1 MGDDGQDD
9 LVEVVLARDRAR
21 RLRGQLRRLPA
32 AQRAVVVLAYYGEL
46 SESEIAELLDLAPE
60 TVERHIGLA
69 LESLREDW
77 ERIAAA
83 AQADPPPLWSP

>member
-9 LVEVVLARDRAR
+9 LIDVVLARDRAR
-21 RLRGQLRRLPA
+21 TLREQMRRLPA

-46 SESEIAELLDLAPE
+46 AESEIAELLDLPLE

-83 AQADPPPLWSP
+83 ARTDSPLWSRP